1 MKKSEL
7 DNYCIE
13 IIQENGAYNPEK
25 RTVTRKVNQF
35 NINKNEWIPNPCGNL
50 FVADVIESNDNVSE
64 VIIGFDG
71 EEPNPKRISL
81 KPEEETKIQLVYGK
95 PNPYFLSE
103 CTFKIKEKTKEN
115 PKVFY
120 L

>member
-13 IIQENGAYNPEK
+13 VIQENGAYNPE
-25 RTVTRKVNQF
+25 TRKVKRKMDQF

-50 FVADVIESNDNVSE
+50 FVSDVITSDDNVSE
-64 VIIGFDG
+64 VILGFDG
-71 EEPNPKRISL
+71 EEPNPKEIRVR
-81 KPEEETKIQLVYGK
+81 PEEEMKVQLVYGK

-103 CTFKIKEKTKEN
+103 CTFKIKEKVKDN